1 MYFYF
6 FCEYPAV
13 IKFQGIIFGTVNN
26 SVKFCDLEEPYPLV
40 EICPLCG
47 ESENF
52 AFYLTDEF
60 LNSPPPNASV
70 TDLKGGYFLRF
81 FKSEKNGE
89 FRIISQEKFRDAT
102 ATAFY
107 DNGYK
112 ISLDTRTGFYAETL
126 SFSPLSAAFSC
137 GENVNSNLIF
147 ACFNCGNRKI
157 LNVYGIKESALLFS
171 KEIAEWEISATGFTT
186 TEKIKDVAKHVIIC
200 NHAYNASDGTVKET
214 SRKVT
219 ANEKFN
225 PENLPVFLLPYAFCE
240 EFLCGGDFTRYLSD
254 GIKEN
259 ADKLKGYLGEFI
271 GVTTPPLF
279 RDYKEIGL
287 IRKTTERKYSVDYYT
302 FETED
307 KKINNIIKV

>member
-1 MYFYF
+1 M
-6 FCEYPAV
+6 
-13 IKFQGIIFGTVNN
+13 
-26 SVKFCDLEEPYPLV
+26 
-40 EICPLCG
+40 
-47 ESENF
+47 
-52 AFYLTDEF
+52 
-60 LNSPPPNASV
+60 
-70 TDLKGGYFLRF
+70 
-81 FKSEKNGE
+81 
-89 FRIISQEKFRDAT
+89 
-102 ATAFY
+102 
-107 DNGYK
+107 
-112 ISLDTRTGFYAETL
+112 
-126 SFSPLSAAFSC
+126 
-137 GENVNSNLIF
+137 
-147 ACFNCGNRKI
+147 
-157 LNVYGIKESALLFS
+157 
-171 KEIAEWEISATGFTT
+171 
-186 TEKIKDVAKHVIIC
+186 IC

-225 PENLPVFLLPYAFCE
+225 PENLPDFLIPYAFCE

-259 ADKLKGYLGEFI
+259 TDKLKGYLGEFI